1 MLLELLAGIA
11 TSLDSSVF
19 DCLTKLCGRLQTPRN
34 CLKVTQNRNAVP
46 VESQSCPQVT
56 VTPKLSRSLVVSKKQ
71 KVNQSKVRPDASLVR
86 ADSVLS
92 DHPDQKSSVHPDSD
106 PRSRPSAPCDIKAGT
121 SMVSSEINLDIPF
134 NKTSL
139 LQESHCLNTKIIKDN
154 DVEVPEV
161 NVKVSE
167 VDVQGVVDF
176 IEARLHH

>member
-1 MLLELLAGIA
+1 M
-11 TSLDSSVF
+11 
-19 DCLTKLCGRLQTPRN
+19 
-34 CLKVTQNRNAVP
+34 
-46 VESQSCPQVT
+46 
-56 VTPKLSRSLVVSKKQ
+56 
-71 KVNQSKVRPDASLVR
+71 
-86 ADSVLS
+86 LS
-92 DHPDQKSSVHPDSD
+92 DHPDQKSSVHPDLD

-121 SMVSSEINLDIPF
+121 NMVSSEINLDILF

-176 IEARLHH
+176 IEARLHQGVDAAHTHTVPVVKPHRPRKKEGRGVQLGEANAASRGDDVLRGSS